1 LAHLGKHAIVIG
13 ASIGGLLAARA
24 LADYYDEVTVLER
37 DVLPKTREPRK
48 GVPQGRHAHGL
59 LARGREILEQWF
71 PGFTEEMIAQ
81 GALPGDLVDQGL
93 WFNHGVY
100 LSNVPSKLN
109 GLGISRPMLENEV
122 RRRLLQIP
130 NVRVREQCSALE
142 PVSFGKPS
150 RVTGIRV
157 QNRASLDSE
166 TISADLVVDAAGR
179 GTSSPGWLSK
189 VGYSEPP
196 EEQIKVNVNYMTRL
210 YRRLPEHVQYALH
223 GKVFAIIGACGP
235 DWRFGALL
243 GQEGDRWIVSLGGYL
258 GEQVPLTDSGFLEFA
273 RSLPKPEIFNVIKNA
288 EPLSAPTP
296 YHFSSNLRRRYER
309 LSHFPEGFLVFGD
322 ALCSFNPIFGQGM
335 TVACMESLA
344 LRNCL
349 EDGQQGLA
357 KRFFRATSRLVDVP
371 WQITVGSDLQNS
383 KVEGNR
389 TMQARFIN
397 WYIAKFFQAAQYD
410 GVLAT
415 KFLEVANLMEQPAA
429 LMSPGIALLVWKG
442 NRRAVRPSAASQH

>member
-1 LAHLGKHAIVIG
+1 MAHLGNHAIVIG

-24 LADYYDEVTVLER
+24 LADYYDEVTVFER
-37 DVLPKTREPRK
+37 DVLPNAHEPRK

-81 GALPGDLVDQGL
+81 GALPGDLVDKGL
-93 WFNHGVY
+93 WYNHGVY
-100 LSNVPSKLN
+100 LCNVPSKLN

-122 RRRLLQIP
+122 RRRLLQLT
-130 NVRVREQCSALE
+130 NVRVREQCNVSE
-142 PVSFGKPS
+142 PVATGEPS
-150 RVTGIRV
+150 RVTGILV
-157 QNRASLDSE
+157 QDRDGSNYE

-179 GTSSPGWLSK
+179 GSSSPRWLAK
-189 VGYSEPP
+189 WGYSGPP
-196 EEQIKVNVNYMTRL
+196 EEQIKVNVNYVTRL
-210 YRRLPEHVQYALH
+210 YRRLPEHLEHGLH
-223 GKVFAIIGACGP
+223 GKLFAIIGACAP
-235 DWRFGALL
+235 TWRFGALL

-258 GEQVPLTDSGFLEFA
+258 GEQVPSTNSGFLEFA
-273 RSLPKPEIFNVIKNA
+273 RSLPKPEIFDVIKNA
-288 EPLSAPTP
+288 EPLSEPTP
-296 YHFSSNLRRRYER
+296 YHFNSNLRRRYEQ
-309 LSHFPEGFLVFGD
+309 LSRFPEGFLVFGD

-349 EDGQQGLA
+349 QNGQQGIA
-357 KRFFRATSRLVDVP
+357 KRFFRATSKLVDVP
-371 WQITVGSDLQNS
+371 WQIAVGSDLQNS
-383 KVEGNR
+383 NVEGKR
-389 TMQARFIN
+389 TTQVRL
-397 WYIAKFFQAAQYD
+397 KFFQAAQHD

-442 NRRAVRPSAASQH
+442 NRATIRPSTAKPH